1 MEIRKLCFPEWGWKG
16 KLLYKRAYLPC
27 VDCFY
32 TGCSLKKGGG
42 AFPKYF
48 FFFFNQQQLRSCRY
62 FGRKEFLELAHA
74 KKERKGGQNSPAP
87 CLL

>member
-16 KLLYKRAYLPC
+16 KLLYKRAYLPF

-48 FFFFNQQQLRSCRY
+48 FSFSTSSSYEVAVTLEGKS
-62 FGRKEFLELAHA
+62 FL
-74 KKERKGGQNSPAP
+74 S
-87 CLL
+87 